1 MASVDPYSPC
11 PCGSGQK
18 FKWCCHKVEAV
29 ADRAQRLYSNGQID
43 LAIEVLD
50 EGLRKEPGNA
60 WLLTRKAMY
69 LLGQEKLEPARDALR
84 IVLAKQPKH
93 LGAQILMTRL
103 GLESEEGPAAGVAQ
117 FQQALGSLPPNERKT
132 LAVLARVVGLFL
144 SEAGQY
150 PAALK
155 HLALALQ
162 LAEGADSSTQS
173 AIRTIYQNPAVT
185 PWLKNPDALAQ
196 APEALP
202 DEVRARF
209 AQAVQWANE
218 GLWSAAAAA
227 FELLSADQGAAV
239 EADRNLGLC
248 RLWLADNTGAVEALH
263 RAIARMGATP
273 DAVDLEVLCQQIAPP
288 GPDDLV
294 EHVQL
299 IWPLRNREGLLHALR
314 GEKTV
319 SDEGT
324 GPIDA
329 DDPDSPEV
337 DHFGLLDRPEIE
349 VTRDLRIEEIPRFV
363 GRVLVGQE
371 IVALDTFDDGRL
383 DALVERFTALA
394 GETIPPAHPKTKPIG
409 KMTRTTLAM
418 SWDWLLPAGIED
430 AEVQRLTVEEGARL
444 VREVWP
450 YTPMSY
456 LEGRTPLQAAEAG
469 DAAVP
474 LRAAVL
480 QLEQSR
486 ETWRDRID
494 FEAQRAMLKI
504 APEPPVDP
512 ETAEIDRLHLARLIF
527 VPADRL
533 SDEKLVAL
541 YRRARTFA
549 LGQVIEQAARVLVAR
564 PAAWEPA
571 KLEPV
576 TIYSDLATIAASD
589 DRMTEA
595 FDWIRRGRQADPA
608 PARTRN
614 AALWDMLEIRI
625 KAQSESPEVW
635 VPDLAVVMDRYLNDQ
650 AANPAIMLNLLEMG
664 LLRMVPNPD
673 DPEQILVDSQVLQA
687 LMTRYGPRVT
697 TASGQLGVSATRGA
711 LWTPGS
717 EPSGTG
723 GGGGGGLWTPGSAA
737 PGASSGD
744 KPKLII
750 PGR

>member
-29 ADRAQRLYSNGQID
+29 ADRAQRLYSNGQSD
-43 LAIEVLD
+43 LAIAALD

-60 WLLTRKAMY
+60 WLLTRKAIY
-69 LLGQEKLEPARDALR
+69 LLGEEKTDQARDALR

-93 LGAQILMTRL
+93 LGAQILMTRIA
-103 GLESEEGPAAGVAQ
+103 LETEEPAAGAAQ
-117 FQQALGSLPPNERKT
+117 FQRALGALPPEERRT
-132 LAVLARVVGLFL
+132 LAVLARLVGLHL

-155 HLALALQ
+155 HLALTLQ
-162 LAEGADSSTQS
+162 LAGGEDTSTQS
-173 AIRTIYQNPAVT
+173 GIRVIYQNPAAT
-185 PWLKNPDALAQ
+185 PWLKNPDALAP
-196 APEALP
+196 APEGLT
-202 DEVRARF
+202 DEVRNRF
-209 AQAVQWANE
+209 AQAIEWANQ
-218 GLWSAAAAA
+218 GLWSSAAAA
-227 FELLSADQGAAV
+227 FELLSADRGASV

-248 RLWLADNTGAVEALH
+248 RLWLADNAGAVEALR

-273 DAVDLEVLCQQIAPP
+273 EAVDLEVLCQQVAPH

-299 IWPLRNREGLLHALR
+299 IWPLRDREGLLRALR
-314 GEKTV
+314 ADKLVNE
-319 SDEGT
+319 EGS
-324 GPIDA
+324 GPIDE

-337 DHFGLLDRPEIE
+337 DHFGLLDRPETE
-349 VTRDLRIEEIPRFV
+349 VTRGLRIDEIPRFV

-383 DALVERFTALA
+383 DGLIERFTTLA
-394 GETIPPAHPKTKPIG
+394 DETIPPAHPKTKSLG
-409 KMTRTTLAM
+409 KITRTALAM

-430 AEVQRLTVEEGARL
+430 TEIQRLTREEGVRL

-450 YTPMSY
+450 HTPMPY
-456 LEGRTPLQAAEAG
+456 LRGRTPLQAAAAG

-486 ETWRDRID
+486 ETWRGIID
-494 FEAQRAMLKI
+494 FDAYRAMLKI
-504 APEPPVDP
+504 QPEPPIDP
-512 ETAEIDRLHLARLIF
+512 ETVEIERLHLARLALI
-527 VPADRL
+527 PTDRL

-541 YRRARTFA
+541 YRRARAFS
-549 LGQVIEQAARVLVAR
+549 LVPMIEQAARALTAR

-571 KLEPV
+571 QLEPV
-576 TIYSDLATIAASD
+576 TLYSDLATIASSQ
-589 DRMTEA
+589 DRKTEA
-595 FDWIRRGRQADPA
+595 FDWIRRGRQAEPTSSRA
-608 PARTRN
+608 RN

-635 VPDLAVVMDRYLNDQ
+635 VPDLAVVMDRYLDDQ
-650 AANPAIMLNLLEMG
+650 GANQAIMLNLLEMG
-664 LLRMVPNPD
+664 LLRMVANPD
-673 DPEQILVDSQVLQA
+673 DPEQIMIDSQVLQA
-687 LMTRYGPRVT
+687 LMSRYGPRVT
-697 TASGQLGVSATRGA
+697 TASGELGVSATRGP

-717 EPSGTG
+717 GSPGTAG
-723 GGGGGGLWTPGSAA
+723 GGSGLWTPGSDA

-750 PGR
+750 RGR